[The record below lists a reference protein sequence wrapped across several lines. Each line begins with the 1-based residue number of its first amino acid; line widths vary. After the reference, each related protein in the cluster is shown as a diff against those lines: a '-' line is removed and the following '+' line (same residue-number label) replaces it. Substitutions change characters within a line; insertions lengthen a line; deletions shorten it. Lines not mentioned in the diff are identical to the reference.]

1 MARLVDPWAAA
12 AMRLREFGTEF
23 ALLPNVTCSRVGL
36 THTCETCLGSIK
48 LLLVRDFFF
57 SRGLGS
63 FSQPRSPQMR
73 SSWAVLGSVS
83 LDILLGYFALF
94 WH

>member
-12 AMRLREFGTEF
+12 AMRLREFGTDF

-36 THTCETCLGSIK
+36 THTRETCLGSIK
-48 LLLVRDFFF
+48 LLREFCFF

-73 SSWAVLGSVS
+73 SSWAVVGSVS
-83 LDILLGYFALF
+83 LDILLRCFALF